1 MVACVNIAAYNR
13 QIRIWRDDAKERT
26 GYTQK
31 ELAKRIGCCESTLSH
46 KDEFYRMPFYQV
58 ERLKELANA
67 EAKD

>member
-1 MVACVNIAAYNR
+1 MTIAEYNR
-13 QIRIWRDDAKERT
+13 EVRRLRDDAKEWT

-58 ERLKELANA
+58 ERLKELAN
-67 EAKD
+67 EQT